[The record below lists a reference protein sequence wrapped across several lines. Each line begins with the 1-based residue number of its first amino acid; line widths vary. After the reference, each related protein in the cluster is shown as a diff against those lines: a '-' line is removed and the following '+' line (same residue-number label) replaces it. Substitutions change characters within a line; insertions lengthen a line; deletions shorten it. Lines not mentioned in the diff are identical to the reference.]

1 MSLCMIKIWLDKN
14 AKTNVIRLVDIS
26 GNISNKFAVI
36 IFMSQQKQ
44 ATCTKFTFSC
54 NLEENCLKKKVNIT
68 SNGSVNGKKLVKPN
82 T

>member
-44 ATCTKFTFSC
+44 ATCIKFTFSY
-54 NLEENCLKKKVNIT
+54 NLEENCLKKKVSIII
-68 SNGSVNGKKLVKPN
+68 NGKVNGKKLTTLN